1 MIPANNSGMPIGD
14 FPFNIEF
21 LDVPVEPE
29 PITLIAGD
37 TLTWQRNFTDYSPAL
52 GWTLAYVLNSPTVRI
67 VVNPGDITFLGNV
80 FLVTIPSAETKTWAP
95 GAYQWLAVVQL
106 AAAGSVPAQRFTVA
120 LGRVIVEIDLL
131 DATAPQDT
139 RSPNEKALDNINLM
153 LAGTGGNG
161 VQEYTIAGRMLRR
174 YSLTELTQLRSL
186 YSSLVRQERANRGE
200 YQLPTTVA
208 VHFVG

>member
-1 MIPANNSGMPIGD
+1 MPIGD

-67 VVNPGDITFLGNV
+67 LVSPADITSLGNV
-80 FLVTIPSAETKTWAP
+80 FVVTIPSAETKTWAA

>member
-1 MIPANNSGMPIGD
+1 MPIGD

-21 LDVPVEPE
+21 LDGAPVAPE
-29 PITLIAGD
+29 PSNIIAGD
-37 TLTWQRNFTDYSPAL
+37 TLSWQRGFSEFPTSL
-52 GWTLAYVLNSPTVRI
+52 GWVLAYVLNSPTNRI
-67 VVNPGDITFLGNV
+67 VVTPADITGEGDV
-80 FLVTIPSAETKTWAP
+80 FTILIPSAETALWAT

-106 AAAGSVPAQRFTVA
+106 AAADPMPAQRRTLA
-120 LGRVIVEIDLL
+120 LGRLVVSADIL

-139 RSPNEKALDNINLM
+139 RSPNEKALDNIMLM

-161 VQEYTIAGRMLRR
+161 VQEYTIQGRMLRR

-208 VHFVG
+208 VHFGG

>member
-1 MIPANNSGMPIGD
+1 MPIGD

-21 LDVPVEPE
+21 LNFPVEPE
-29 PITLIAGD
+29 PWSLIAGD
-37 TLTWQRNFTDYSPAL
+37 TLSWQRSFAAYPASA
-52 GWTLAYVLNSPTVRI
+52 GWVLAYVLNSPTVRI
-67 VVNPGDITFLGNV
+67 VVTPADITSEGDTYTIL
-80 FLVTIPSAETKTWAP
+80 IPSAETKLWAA
-95 GAYQWLAVVQL
+95 GSYQWVAVVSL

-120 LGRVIVEIDLL
+120 LGRVIVAIDLL

-153 LAGTGGNG
+153 LAGVGGNG
-161 VQEYTIAGRMLRR
+161 VEEYTIAGRMLRR

-186 YSSLVRQERANRGE
+186 FTSLVRQERANRGE

-208 VHFVG
+208 VHFGG

>member
-1 MIPANNSGMPIGD
+1 MPIGD

-21 LDVPVEPE
+21 VDVPVEPE
-29 PITLIAGD
+29 PSNLVAGD
-37 TLTWQRNFTDYSPAL
+37 TLTWQRSFAAYPASA
-52 GWTLAYVLNSPTVRI
+52 GWVLAYVLNSLTARF
-67 VVNPGDITFLGNV
+67 VVAPEDITSQGDTYTIL
-80 FLVTIPSAETKTWAP
+80 IPSAETKLWTP
-95 GAYQWLAVVQL
+95 GSYQWMAVVSL

-120 LGRVIVEIDLL
+120 LGRVIIAIDLL
-131 DATAPQDT
+131 DASSPQDT
-139 RSPNEKALDNINLM
+139 RSPNETALDNINLM

-208 VHFVG
+208 VHFRG